1 MTRRNSVRVGVA
13 AACCLVLAG
22 CGSQVPPREF
32 VNAQVGAAGGA
43 VAGAGAGG
51 GAGAA
56 GGTGTGSATGNGAAA
71 GGDAARAGSGGTA
84 AGGGAAGGGAAGG
97 AAGGGSG
104 GGGSGGGA
112 KAGTGSG
119 GGARSG
125 GGAAGSGGAEA
136 ASCAGFKNS
145 QGISN
150 SSIKIANASD
160 VSGPVPGLFQ
170 SAQQAMKAYVAY
182 FNATASICGRTLSLE
197 NLDSQTSSGGD
208 GQAATTACADAFA
221 MVGSMG
227 AFDDGGANTV
237 KNCGIPDLRA
247 ASTTGA
253 RANVPNVYGVY
264 SLRANLVETAPADF
278 YKKAYPGVD
287 KKAAFL
293 YLNAGASSINAKSEM
308 KGWEHEGYDFVYS
321 AGIPVTEFNYT
332 SYVSAMQS
340 KGVKYVQYVGAYQN
354 AVRLKQAMAQQGFN
368 PLFVMDPTA
377 YDQGYVSSG
386 GSAVEGT
393 HVFIGS
399 ETFEDS
405 NKIPEMKLYL
415 QWLQRVA
422 PGAKPSFF
430 GLFAW
435 SAGRLFTDT
444 ALKLGGKLTRAS
456 LLAALA
462 GIDNYTGYGMLSPQ
476 HVGKKITGG
485 CYGFIV
491 LKGGKWVREGPTPF
505 ACGPVVDTG
514 IS

>member
-1 MTRRNSVRVGVA
+1 MGRRNSVRIGAA

-32 VNAQVGAAGGA
+32 VNAQLGAAGAAAAGPGVGGA
-43 VAGAGAGG
+43 AAGADTGTGSTTGNPAAAG

-56 GGTGTGSATGNGAAA
+56 GSGV
-71 GGDAARAGSGGTA
+71 AGSGTG
-84 AGGGAAGGGAAGG
+84 GG

-104 GGGSGGGA
+104 GSAGGGSAGGARSGNGGG
-112 KAGTGSG
+112 GG

-125 GGAAGSGGAEA
+125 GGGSSGSGSGGAKA

-145 QGISN
+145 KGISN

-237 KNCGIPDLRA
+237 KSCGIPDLRA

-278 YKKAYPGVD
+278 YKKAYPGVE
-287 KKAAFL
+287 KKAAFV

-368 PLFVMDPTA
+368 PLFVMDPTG
-377 YDQGYVSSG
+377 YDQGYISSG

-462 GIDNYTGYGMLSPQ
+462 KIDNYTGYGMLSPQ

-491 LKGGKWVREGPTPF
+491 LKGGKWVREGPAPF

>member
-1 MTRRNSVRVGVA
+1 MARRRSMRVGVA

-43 VAGAGAGG
+43 GA

-56 GGTGTGSATGNGAAA
+56 GPGAGTGSALGSGAAGGAAAGTGSGASGTGGGAAA
-71 GGDAARAGSGGTA
+71 GGSR
-84 AGGGAAGGGAAGG
+84 GG

-104 GGGSGGGA
+104 GGSARSGG
-112 KAGTGSG
+112 
-119 GGARSG
+119 G
-125 GGAAGSGGAEA
+125 GGAAGSGSGGAKA
-136 ASCAGFKNS
+136 ASCAGFTNS
-145 QGISN
+145 KGISS

-182 FNATASICGRTLSLE
+182 FNSTSSICGRKLSLE

-227 AFDDGGANTV
+227 AFDDGGASTV
-237 KNCGIPDLRA
+237 KSCGIPDLRA

-264 SLRANLVETAPADF
+264 SLRANYVETAPADF
-278 YKKAYPGVD
+278 YKKAYPGVE
-287 KKAAFL
+287 KKAAFV

-377 YDQGYVSSG
+377 YDQGYISSG

-399 ETFEDS
+399 ETFEDA
-405 NKIPEMKLYL
+405 NRIPEMKLYL

-444 ALKLGGKLTRAS
+444 ALKLGGKLTRQS

-462 GIDNYTGYGMLSPQ
+462 KIDNYTGYGMLSPQ

-491 LKGGKWVREGPTPF
+491 LKGGKWVREGPSPF
-505 ACGPVVDTG
+505 ACGSVVDTG